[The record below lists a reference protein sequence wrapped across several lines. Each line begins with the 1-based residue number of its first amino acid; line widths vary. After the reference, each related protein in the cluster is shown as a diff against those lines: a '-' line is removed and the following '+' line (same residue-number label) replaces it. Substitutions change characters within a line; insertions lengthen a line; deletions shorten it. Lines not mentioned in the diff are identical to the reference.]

1 MPISSQ
7 TPVVEHVANGVTT
20 TFAYPFAILATSDLK
35 VKVAGVDVTTG
46 FTVSGVGNRLGG
58 TITFSSA
65 PASGAAVLLYRD
77 VGRNR
82 ATDYQENGDLT
93 AAVLDDDLDRLWM
106 ALQEDAGQFGRSLRA
121 PVGETLQELP
131 AKADRASKFIG
142 FDASGNL
149 IVASIT
155 DGGSLEVV
163 VADGSITLTKLA
175 TAVRDL
181 INGALQRSGG
191 TMGGALEL
199 AGDASS
205 ALHAVPKQQLDT
217 AIAGITGRLIGVQVL
232 TSSTTYT
239 PTAGMRTALV
249 RIAGGGAGGAGI
261 SVSGNAGAGGAGGG
275 AGATAMRLFT
285 AAEIG
290 ASVAVTIGAAG
301 AGGVGGVSGGNGG
314 TTSFG
319 ALMSATGGTGGAI
332 GFGGALSSAAGGAG
346 GSATGGTV
354 NNPGG
359 GGGAGFGGYVSGAFL
374 MGAGGTGGS
383 NEFGG
388 GGRGGGVATS
398 NFGGDGGG
406 FGCGGGGAGGGNVVA
421 NGGSGRAGVVIIY
434 EYA

>member
-1 MPISSQ
+1 MPIGEQNPISQ
-7 TPVVEHVANGVTT
+7 HTGNGVAT
-20 TFAYPFAILATSDLK
+20 TFAYSFGVLLRADLR
-35 VKVAGVDVTTG
+35 VRVDGAEVTTG
-46 FTVSGVGNRLGG
+46 FTVSGVGSRTGG
-58 TITFSSA
+58 TVTFTAA
-65 PASGAAVLLYRD
+65 PASGAQILIYRQVVRSRD
-77 VGRNR
+77 
-82 ATDYQENGDLT
+82 TDYQYSGDLREE
-93 AAVLDDDLDRLWM
+93 VLDADFDRLWM
-106 ALQEDAGQFGRSLRA
+106 AIQEDASQFGRIVRA

-131 AKADRASKFIG
+131 AAALRASKFLG

-149 IVASIT
+149 IVASLS
-155 DGGSLEVV
+155 GSGSLEIV

-199 AGDASS
+199 AGNASS

-261 SVSGNAGAGGAGGG
+261 SVSGSAGAGGAGGG

-301 AGGVGGVSGGNGG
+301 AGGVGGSSGGNGG

-319 ALMSATGGTGGAI
+319 ALMSATGGTSGAI